1 MKTFAD
7 KDIEENEGLLRKPS
21 TWLRQRIKEDTKQ
34 RVTDHVEPES
44 EVAVVA
50 VVTNPGTDTKGVVE
64 VAKYTASDLYGFSQA
79 PVIDF
84 NNAVCGI
91 LGELEK
97 VRGIPE
103 ADLEFEVQAGYMWRS
118 VENLQRHLGTSSSHD
133 EALSILQQV
142 CFAERARPFDGQ
154 KLDVLFR
161 AFVVLRGNVFLS
173 EAVLDEFADVL
184 EEGGFDLNAPMAFV
198 KSPL

>member
-91 LGELEK
+91 LGELERLK
-97 VRGIPE
+97 RIPE

-118 VENLQRHLGTSSSHD
+118 VENLQRYLGTSPSHD

-142 CFAERARPFDGQ
+142 CFAERTLPFDVR

-161 AFVVLRGNVFLS
+161 ALAVLRGNVFLS
-173 EAVLDEFADVL
+173 EGVLDEFADVL
-184 EEGGFDLNAPMAFV
+184 ERGGFDLNAPMAFV